1 MIDLNDAIVAITQQ
15 KELLKLPAPETGR
28 LPVGGEWTP
37 HSNPAIPV
45 LGVFAPEQAG
55 DQVFCWS
62 QPAALMELDLPPG
75 RYQLELEWLA
85 LRPDLVEPQ
94 LFLNGQHVSRE
105 KQRHFKFRVRCQWH
119 QKNNLPLRLAW
130 TCPSFPSA
138 GDNRLLALP
147 LARIS
152 WKPHTPG
159 PVTESPDAEAP

>member
-1 MIDLNDAIVAITQQ
+1 MHIKLLQE
-15 KELLKLPAPETGR
+15 KELLKLPAPEAVR

-37 HSNPAIPV
+37 HANPAIPV
-45 LGVFAPEQAG
+45 LGLFAPEQAEG
-55 DQVFCWS
+55 QTFCWS
-62 QPAALMELDLPPG
+62 QPVALMELDLPPG

-94 LFLNGQHVSRE
+94 LFLNGRPVPRE
-105 KQRHFKFRVRCQWH
+105 KQRHFKFRVRCSWH
-119 QKNNLPLRLAW
+119 QKNHHPLRLAW
-130 TCPSFPSA
+130 TCPAFTSA

-159 PVTESPDAEAP
+159 LVTESADAEAP